1 MYGLVSVDVKRSGVS
16 HAAAVPWSSEQLRL
30 LATNVMTVLCVGLLL
45 ALAAAVW
52 HLKQRGR

>member
-1 MYGLVSVDVKRSGVS
+1 MYGLVAVDVKRSGVS
-16 HAAAVPWSSEQLRL
+16 HAAAVPWSSEQLRWL
-30 LATNVMTVLCVGLLL
+30 VTNLMTALCVGLLL